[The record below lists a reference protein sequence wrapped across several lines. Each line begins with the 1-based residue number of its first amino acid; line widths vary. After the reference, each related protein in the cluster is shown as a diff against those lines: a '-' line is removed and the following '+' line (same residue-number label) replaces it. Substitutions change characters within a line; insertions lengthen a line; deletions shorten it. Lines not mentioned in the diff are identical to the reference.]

1 PANSIQDQKV
11 QQMADQ
17 KNPAANFDVD
27 DVCQRFSV
35 IYTGAISDVLDEMG
49 HPNQVLPWEIQGL
62 TIEHRVAGVAMPVE
76 GQPTES
82 RDPEEIFV
90 PVLKMLGDLKP
101 GDVIVSQPHDSVS
114 AHIGELSAESAKH
127 RGARGAVI
135 DGGARDTDY
144 LLKLG
149 FPVFCRYRT
158 PRDIVGR
165 WKLVSYG
172 QPIQI
177 GKVAVHRGDFVVGDQ
192 DGVLVIPRE
201 ITLEVLR
208 RSEEVMGTENLVRK
222 AILGGVRP
230 LEAYR
235 EYGRF

>member
-1 PANSIQDQKV
+1 MTNH
-11 QQMADQ
+11 
-17 KNPAANFDVD
+17 KNPAVNFDVD
-27 DVCQRFSV
+27 DVCKRFSE

-62 TIEHRVAGVAMPVE
+62 TIEQGVAGVAMPVE
-76 GQPTES
+76 GQPTGS
-82 RDPEEIFV
+82 QDPEEIFV

-101 GDVIVSQPHDSVS
+101 GDVIISQPHDSVS
-114 AHIGELSAESAKH
+114 AHIGELSAESAKF

-135 DGGARDTDY
+135 DGGARDIDY
-144 LLKLG
+144 ILKLG

-177 GKVAVHRGDFVVGDQ
+177 GRVAVHRGDFVVGDK
-192 DGVLVIPRE
+192 DGVLVIPRD
-201 ITLEVLR
+201 ITLDVLR
-208 RSEEVMGTENLVRK
+208 GSEELMGTENLVRK
-222 AILGGVRP
+222 AILRGVHP
-230 LEAYR
+230 LDAYR

>member
-1 PANSIQDQKV
+1 MTDHENAPV
-11 QQMADQ
+11 
-17 KNPAANFDVD
+17 NFNVD
-27 DVCQRFSV
+27 DICSRFSL

-49 HPNQVLPWEIQGL
+49 YRNQVLPSEIQGL
-62 TIEHRVAGVAMPVE
+62 TMEYRVAGVALPVE

-82 RDPEEIFV
+82 QDPEEIFV
-90 PVLKMLGDLKP
+90 PILKLLGDLKP
-101 GDVIVSQPHDSVS
+101 GDVMVSQPHDSVS
-114 AHIGELSAESAKH
+114 AHIGELSAESAKF

-144 LLKLG
+144 ILNLN

-158 PRDIVGR
+158 PRDVVGR

-177 GKVAVHRGDFVVGDQ
+177 GQVAVHRGDFVVGDK
-192 DGVLVIPRE
+192 DGVLIIPRE

-208 RSEEVMGTENLVRK
+208 RSEEVIGTENLVRK
-222 AILGGVRP
+222 AILRGVQP
-230 LEAYR
+230 LAAFR

>member
-1 PANSIQDQKV
+1 
-11 QQMADQ
+11 
-17 KNPAANFDVD
+17 
-27 DVCQRFSV
+27 
-35 IYTGAISDVLDEMG
+35 
-49 HPNQVLPWEIQGL
+49 
-62 TIEHRVAGVAMPVE
+62 
-76 GQPTES
+76 
-82 RDPEEIFV
+82 
-90 PVLKMLGDLKP
+90 
-101 GDVIVSQPHDSVS
+101 
-114 AHIGELSAESAKH
+114 
-127 RGARGAVI
+127 
-135 DGGARDTDY
+135 
-144 LLKLG
+144 
-149 FPVFCRYRT
+149 VFCRYRT

-222 AILGGVRP
+222 AILGGLRP

>member
-1 PANSIQDQKV
+1 
-11 QQMADQ
+11 MADHE
-17 KNPAANFDVD
+17 KPNVNFDVD
-27 DVCQRFSV
+27 DVCSRFSV

-49 HPNQVLPWEIQGL
+49 YHDQVLPWEIQGL
-62 TIEHRVAGVAMPVE
+62 TMEHCVAGVAMPVE

-82 RDPEEIFV
+82 RDTEEIFV
-90 PVLKMLGDLKP
+90 PILKLLGDLKP
-101 GDVIVSQPHDSVS
+101 GDVIVSQPHDSLS
-114 AHIGELSAESAKH
+114 AHIGELSAESAKV

-135 DGGARDTDY
+135 DGGARDVDY
-144 LLKLG
+144 ILNLK

-177 GKVAVHRGDFVVGDQ
+177 GRVSVHRGDFVVGDK
-192 DGVLVIPRE
+192 DGVLIIPAE
-201 ITLEVLR
+201 ITLEVLQ
-208 RSEEVMGTENLVRK
+208 RSEEVTRTENLVRK
-222 AILGGVRP
+222 AILRGVHP

>member
-1 PANSIQDQKV
+1 
-11 QQMADQ
+11 MADHE
-17 KNPAANFDVD
+17 NPAVNFDVD
-27 DVCQRFSV
+27 VVCTRFSV

-49 HPNQVLPWEIQGL
+49 YRNQVLPWEIQGL
-62 TIEHRVAGVAMPVE
+62 TMEHRVAGVAMPVE
-76 GQPTES
+76 GQPTKS
-82 RDPEEIFV
+82 QDSEEIFV
-90 PVLKMLGDLKP
+90 PVLKLLGDLKP

-114 AHIGELSAESAKH
+114 AHIGELSAESAKF

-135 DGGARDTDY
+135 DGGARDVDY
-144 LLKLG
+144 ILNLG

-172 QPIQI
+172 QPTQI
-177 GKVAVHRGDFVVGDQ
+177 GQVAVHRGDFVVGDK
-192 DGVLVIPRE
+192 DGVLVIPGE

-208 RSEEVMGTENLVRK
+208 RSEEVIGTEDLVRK
-222 AILGGVRP
+222 AILRGVHP